1 MVTYSEV
8 CRNILCIDSQY
19 LYSDLL
25 VRTYSLGLQTIVFQ
39 AWLKIWNSAEN
50 LYQTVGIISIFGWKK
65 SWNNGNIDCC
75 TVVIIMATVIVLIK
89 KIIFWWKSQFKRN
102 HWNNG
107 SFDYRIFN
115 CMLVW
120 YCRCISW
127 CIVENVVCR
136 GWNSYMQIRMTI
148 KEFV

>member
-8 CRNILCIDSQY
+8 CRNLLGTDSQY

-25 VRTYSLGLQTIVFQ
+25 VRTYSLGLQTIVLR

-50 LYQTVGIISIFGWKK
+50 LYQTVGINSIFGWKK

-75 TVVIIMATVIVLIK
+75 TVVIIMATVIVLTK

-102 HWNNG
+102 HWNNR
-107 SFDYRIFN
+107 FDILTYIVI
-115 CMLVW
+115 LITTVKLITTIL
-120 YCRCISW
+120 RCLIP
-127 CIVENVVCR
+127 
-136 GWNSYMQIRMTI
+136 Y
-148 KEFV
+148 